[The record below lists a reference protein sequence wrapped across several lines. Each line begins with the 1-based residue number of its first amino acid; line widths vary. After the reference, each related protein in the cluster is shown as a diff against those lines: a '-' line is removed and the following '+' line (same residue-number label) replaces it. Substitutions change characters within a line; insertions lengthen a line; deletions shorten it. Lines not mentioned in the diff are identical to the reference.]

1 MKVRLNITG
10 TRPLMLHNVRLASP
24 LNVYAKRMKAINNEI
39 KAKNARK
46 VDVDADRLELA
57 RVEFEGGMYHDETLG
72 PYMPAQ
78 NILAS
83 LVGGAR
89 LTRDGKKVERGVV
102 VSDLML
108 PLIYRGPRDIEG
120 LWGNGESAYVDVR
133 PVVIGRQKVDRCRP
147 IFHEWACEVDILIDP
162 AVIQFDEFVSVSEA
176 AGASEG
182 LGDYRRMF
190 GRYSV
195 EVQPL

>member
-24 LNVYAKRMKAINNEI
+24 LNVYAKRMKVINNEI

-57 RVEFEGGMYHDETLG
+57 RVEFEGGLYHDEALG

-89 LTRDGKKVERGVV
+89 LTRDGKKVERGVAIA
-102 VSDLML
+102 DLQL
-108 PLIYRGPRDIEG
+108 PLIYRGPRDMEG
-120 LWGNGESAYVDVR
+120 LWGNGESEYVDVR
-133 PVVIGRQKVDRCRP
+133 PVVIGRMKVDRCRP
-147 IFHEWACEVDILIDP
+147 IFHEWALEADILIDP
-162 AVIQFDEFVSVSEA
+162 AVIQFDEFVTVSEA

-195 EVQPL
+195 DVQPL